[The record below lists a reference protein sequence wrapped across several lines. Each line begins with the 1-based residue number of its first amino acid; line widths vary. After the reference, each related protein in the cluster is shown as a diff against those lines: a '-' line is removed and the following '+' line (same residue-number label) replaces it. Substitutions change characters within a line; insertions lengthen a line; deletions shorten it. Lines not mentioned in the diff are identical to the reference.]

1 MKYIAG
7 NDVIAHVPDVNG
19 DGMVSVADLVRL
31 MKFISGLNVE
41 LHPAYPK
48 PETDTPNRPM

>member
-31 MKFISGLNVE
+31 MKFISGLDVE